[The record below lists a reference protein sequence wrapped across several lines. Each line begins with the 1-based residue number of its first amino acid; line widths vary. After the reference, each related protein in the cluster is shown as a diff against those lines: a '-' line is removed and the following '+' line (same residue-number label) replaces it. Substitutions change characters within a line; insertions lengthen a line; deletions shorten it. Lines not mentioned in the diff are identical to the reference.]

1 MAIFYTKDQQDA
13 QAAFIGGQL
22 KERTAPSALST
33 AIYALAD
40 NNKFTDA
47 DKAKLAGLE
56 GSKFLGVFTSAAN
69 IPTVNAVAGSY
80 ADVDAGV
87 GSDTKRY
94 VYDVDDAKFVEM
106 ASGVAGETAASVK
119 TKYESNADT
128 NAYTDAEKTKL
139 ANIQEAADITS
150 YVAAFEAAL
159 A

>member
-22 KERTAPSALST
+22 KERTAPSTLAT
-33 AIYALAD
+33 AIYALVD

-47 DKAKLAGLE
+47 DKAKLASLE
-56 GSKFLGVFTSAAN
+56 SSKFLGTFLTSSA
-69 IPTVNAVAGSY
+69 IPTVGAVAGSY

-87 GSDTKRY
+87 GSDVERW
-94 VYDVDDAKFVEM
+94 VYDANDNKFVKS
-106 ASGVAGETAASVK
+106 ASSIAGETAASIK

-128 NAYTDAEKTKL
+128 NAFTDAEKSKL
-139 ANIQEAADITS
+139 AAIQEAADITS
-150 YVAAFEAAL
+150 YTAAFQAAL